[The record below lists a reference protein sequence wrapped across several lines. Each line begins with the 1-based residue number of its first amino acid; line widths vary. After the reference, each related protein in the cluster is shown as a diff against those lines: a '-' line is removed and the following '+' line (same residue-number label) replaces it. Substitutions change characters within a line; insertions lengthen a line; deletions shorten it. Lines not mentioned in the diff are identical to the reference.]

1 MYYSALKSTAHLLSG
16 LRPPVQLYTCLI
28 FYMPADERRFYNI
41 ANTTDCARN
50 DHLEP
55 HSIER
60 SKGANTGVFC
70 SVGKKRVFVS
80 AENIECMSKYI
91 LFKRALV
98 SRNQNTAACLV
109 LFFYLPFLVLG
120 HAGTRQS
127 FASVC
132 NLR

>member
-28 FYMPADERRFYNI
+28 FHMPADERRFYNV
-41 ANTTDCARN
+41 ANTTDCAHN

-70 SVGKKRVFVS
+70 SVGKKRVF
-80 AENIECMSKYI
+80 E
-91 LFKRALV
+91 RALV